1 MVVKSGDTVG
11 VVEALDI
18 VARWCVV
25 AAPLGLFLVGRS
37 CIGTFGIPVNMV
49 HDMKA

>member
-25 AAPLGLFLVGRS
+25 AAPLVF
-37 CIGTFGIPVNMV
+37 FGGGWILHWYICNTCK
-49 HDMKA
+49 HGS

>member
-18 VARWCVV
+18 VARWSVV
-25 AAPLGLFLVGRS
+25 GAP
-37 CIGTFGIPVNMV
+37 MV
-49 HDMKA
+49 FFWGGWILHG

>member
-1 MVVKSGDTVG
+1 MVVKSGDEVG

-18 VARWCVV
+18 VARWSVV
-25 AAPLGLFLVGRS
+25 GAPMVFLGVGGS
-37 CIGTFGIPVNMV
+37 CMGKFGIPVNMV